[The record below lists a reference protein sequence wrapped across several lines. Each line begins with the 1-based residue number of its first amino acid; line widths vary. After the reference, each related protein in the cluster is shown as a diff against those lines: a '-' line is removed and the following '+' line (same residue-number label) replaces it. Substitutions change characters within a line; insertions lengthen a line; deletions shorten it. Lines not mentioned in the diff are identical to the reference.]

1 MDRSSGPI
9 RAALGVSVGWV
20 GISMIGDGVP
30 ALLLPHRLLSGG
42 VTDATTLGIT
52 SLLGIALAAAVQPF
66 AGRWSDRVGRL
77 PVIGIGAS
85 IATAGLLTLVATPA
99 VTIGAVVTLAGASV
113 AQAGYQPMLPDR
125 LPPRWRGRAGGL
137 KSAFDVGGAMLAFVL
152 LGALVGAGEPVL
164 AGLALA
170 AVLGIGFALSWLLA
184 GRGSPPVD
192 AVESRGETGSS
203 LLRVV
208 AARFLFLL
216 GIYAVGRFLLL
227 FVADRFGLT
236 PDAAAAEAGMALAS
250 LALVTVAASLPAGW
264 LADRIGRRALM
275 VGGGLVGGAGI
286 ALLPAADSMVALI
299 GAGSLMAIGSAAF
312 GSASWALLAD
322 LSPAPRAGGA
332 LGLANLGTAGAAAA
346 AGGFGAIIDVSG
358 FGAAFAMAAACSVAG
373 AIVALTLTERTTQPM
388 LAASM
393 EGAP

>member
-1 MDRSSGPI
+1 MLNVLSVILGGGRGARLYPLTKKRSEPAVPIAGKYRLIDIPVSNCINSGI
-9 RAALGVSVGWV
+9 KRICVVTQYLSVS
-20 GISMIGDGVP
+20 
-30 ALLLPHRLLSGG
+30 LHRHINHTYEFDPF
-42 VTDATTLGIT
+42 TDA
-52 SLLGIALAAAVQPF
+52 F
-66 AGRWSDRVGRL
+66 
-77 PVIGIGAS
+77 
-85 IATAGLLTLVATPA
+85 
-99 VTIGAVVTLAGASV
+99 
-113 AQAGYQPMLPDR
+113 
-125 LPPRWRGRAGGL
+125 
-137 KSAFDVGGAMLAFVL
+137 VGGAMLAFVL

-358 FGAAFAMAAACSVAG
+358 FGAAFAPAAA
-373 AIVALTLTERTTQPM
+373 
-388 LAASM
+388 
-393 EGAP
+393 